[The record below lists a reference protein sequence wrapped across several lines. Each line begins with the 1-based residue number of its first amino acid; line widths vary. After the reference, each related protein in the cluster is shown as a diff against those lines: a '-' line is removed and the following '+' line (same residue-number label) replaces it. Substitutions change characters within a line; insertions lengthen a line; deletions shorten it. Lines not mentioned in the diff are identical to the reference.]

1 MQTPPEV
8 PASPLESLAFLTA
21 DLNSQV
27 RALQAENLR
36 LERELGAVIAQ
47 HAAQAREA
55 TSEHDEPQ
63 T

>member
-27 RALQAENLR
+27 RALQAENASL
-36 LERELGAVIAQ
+36 LLIIAEARDQ
-47 HAAQAREA
+47 AAQQAEGSVA
-55 TSEHDEPQ
+55 Q
-63 T
+63 Q